1 MAWPF
6 AVEEIAVKTLPMAH
20 VYQMLEPGPVALLV
34 TARDGKP
41 NVMTMSWH
49 MMVEFE
55 PPRIACIVSG
65 ADHSFAALR
74 ATGECVIAVPP
85 ASMAE
90 RVVEIGNCSGRE
102 VDKLTRF
109 HLDNKPAQQVAA
121 PLLTECIANI
131 ECRVIDDSLVDRFNL
146 FVLEAVHAWV
156 DPARQHAATLHHRG
170 WGEFA
175 LDGEII
181 RIKSRMR

>member
-1 MAWPF
+1 M
-6 AVEEIAVKTLPMAH
+6 KTLHPSK

-34 TARDGKP
+34 TAQDGKA

-65 ADHSFAALR
+65 ADHSFTALR
-74 ATGECVIAVPP
+74 ETGEAVIAVPP

-102 VDKLTRF
+102 VDKFVRF
-109 HLDNKPAQQVAA
+109 HLETRPAKLVAA

-146 FVLEAVHAWV
+146 FVLEAVHSWF
-156 DPARQHAATLHHRG
+156 DPTLSGAPTLHHRG

-175 LDGEII
+175 IDGEII
-181 RIKSRMR
+181 RLKSRMR